1 MAVTFC
7 AGQCPRA
14 AHGGVRSP
22 CSAGWMGSGGWVQER
37 VRTAKP
43 IPLPS
48 SPCSLDKH
56 RNAITRTLA
65 APGLN
70 TLMAE
75 NESAKTAQITLT
87 RPLAGTSFD
96 CCLCITLQPG
106 AKLAWE
112 LTASCPAWCT
122 RQAVPP
128 QEKEWDITWV
138 LTKLLNSIP

>member
-1 MAVTFC
+1 MAVTSW
-7 AGQCPRA
+7 AGHCPRDG
-14 AHGGVRSP
+14 HGEVRSP
-22 CSAGWMGSGGWVQER
+22 FSTVWMAQSEGRIQEQL
-37 VRTAKP
+37 RTAKP
-43 IPLPS
+43 MPVPS

-65 APGLN
+65 AAGLN

-87 RPLAGTSFD
+87 RPLAGRSFD

-112 LTASCPAWCT
+112 LTASCPAWYT
-122 RQAVPP
+122 RQAVSHR
-128 QEKEWDITWV
+128 KRNGI
-138 LTKLLNSIP
+138 LHGF